1 MTTNRII
8 NLLDS
13 KPTSPMYQRFSR
25 VGLFALLVSF
35 GVFLQAQPLS
45 SQPQAPVEPEQQ
57 DAPLPPLPANCKPLP
72 LVGGDGSE
80 VTKTASVPGLRV
92 PLPGPAPSVGIRN
105 NWNTDWFVISGQP
118 FRMYR
123 VTFMP
128 HSDTEY
134 SVNMTL
140 KYPDNTLDQFFREQ
154 RKRFTANKPLIVEV
168 APRTDLQPFQ
178 VNTNIG
184 GLQSVGARYTVA
196 VAGCL

>member
-1 MTTNRII
+1 MAI
-8 NLLDS
+8 NFYSIFLMNIPFPL
-13 KPTSPMYQRFSR
+13 F
-25 VGLFALLVSF
+25 GLPLLVSSTLLLP
-35 GVFLQAQPLS
+35 VQIASAQAKP
-45 SQPQAPVEPEQQ
+45 AEAK
-57 DAPLPPLPANCKPLP
+57 DAPLPPLPANCRLLP
-72 LVGGDGSE
+72 LVGGEGGV

-92 PLPGPAPSVGIRN
+92 PLPGPAPSIGVRN
-105 NWNTDWFVISGQP
+105 NWNTDWFVPSGQP
-118 FRMYR
+118 FRLYR

-128 HSDTEY
+128 HAETEY

-140 KYPDNTLDQFFREQ
+140 KYPDESLDQFHRDQ
-154 RKRFTANKPLIVEV
+154 RRLFPANKPLVIET

>member
-1 MTTNRII
+1 MFIR
-8 NLLDS
+8 
-13 KPTSPMYQRFSR
+13 SPH
-25 VGLFALLVSF
+25 VGLLALLVSIS
-35 GVFLQAQPLS
+35 VFVPGQPLPAQPETLAS
-45 SQPQAPVEPEQQ
+45 NSQ
-57 DAPLPPLPANCKPLP
+57 DAPLPPLPANCKPLS

-105 NWNTDWFVISGQP
+105 NWNTDWFVPSGQP
-118 FRMYR
+118 FKLYR

-128 HSDTEY
+128 HDDAEY
-134 SVNMTL
+134 SVNMTF
-140 KYPDNTLDQFFREQ
+140 KYPDNTIDQFFREQ
-154 RKRFTANKPLIVEV
+154 RKRFQANSHLIVEA
-168 APRTDLQPFQ
+168 APRIDLQPFQ